1 MTLMEL
7 TEQESGIVVYD
18 WTDKSVAV
26 MNWCNAGDDMIPLLS
41 PLGDQLIAWP
51 QGDGVFDGA
60 TERWTDDVRKELP
73 GSIWLTGKQKK
84 DGSMVADTDMD
95 VVYDE
100 LGDLLE
106 LFLGSN
112 APTAGTVYTLKDGRR
127 IIAPDGWH

>member
-1 MTLMEL
+1 
-7 TEQESGIVVYD
+7 
-18 WTDKSVAV
+18 
-26 MNWCNAGDDMIPLLS
+26 MIPLLS

-95 VVYDE
+95 IVYDE